1 MPAPV
6 AMESVLVPSSLEGA
20 AFPDLPGAAGVI
32 AMSHYRRR
40 GKMAWKNL
48 LDPAFLPSCGT
59 RLDHPLRQNKIV

>member
-40 GKMAWKNL
+40 GKISCKIIGN
-48 LDPAFLPSCGT
+48 PAMSSAEEERSL
-59 RLDHPLRQNKIV
+59 